1 MSERYR
7 TIVADPPWP
16 MTGAK
21 LRPWRIGAG
30 GRRFRATEVPYDFM
44 AQADIDALPVAD
56 LAEDD
61 AHLYLWVPAKF
72 NREGIGVATATAWG
86 FTVIS
91 EFVWDKVNY
100 GLGAF
105 PRPQHEI
112 VLVCRRGKLAF
123 APRNVGSIFRAG
135 VERIPNNGGKRHSAK
150 PEAFLDLVE
159 RASPP
164 PYLELFARRNRLGW
178 STWGNESLEHV
189 ALASPSPPSTGDGE

>member
-1 MSERYR
+1 MKYR
-7 TIVADPPWP
+7 TVVADPPWP
-16 MTGAK
+16 MTGVR
-21 LRPWRIGAG
+21 LRPWRMGAG
-30 GRRFRATEVPYDFM
+30 GRRFRATEVPYRFM
-44 AQADIDALPVAD
+44 SLEDIQALRVAD

-72 NREGIGVATATAWG
+72 NREGVGVATATAWG
-86 FTVIS
+86 FQVVGEI
-91 EFVWDKVNY
+91 VWDKINY

-112 VLVCRRGKLAF
+112 ALVCRRGGLPF
-123 APRNVGSIFRAG
+123 ARRDIGSVLRAS

-159 RASPP
+159 RASPG

-178 STWGNESLEHV
+178 DTWGNEALEHV
-189 ALASPSPPSTGDGE
+189 TLEASR